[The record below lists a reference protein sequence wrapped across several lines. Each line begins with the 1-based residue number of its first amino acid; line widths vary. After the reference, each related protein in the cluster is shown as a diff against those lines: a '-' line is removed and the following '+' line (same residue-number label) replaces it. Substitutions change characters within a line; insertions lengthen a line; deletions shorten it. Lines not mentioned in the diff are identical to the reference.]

1 LQTRQ
6 HIVVPTDKGVA
17 TKWHDKWVVT
27 LLTAIHADHIVEAE
41 KVDHTTG
48 QRKKRSLCVVE
59 CSQNMDLVIER
70 GVQMSFAES
79 TTKNMKS

>member
-1 LQTRQ
+1 LYLQT
-6 HIVVPTDKGVA
+6 KAFA

-27 LLTAIHADHIVEAE
+27 LLTSIYADHIVEAE
-41 KVDHTTG
+41 KVDQSTG
-48 QRKKRSLCVVE
+48 QRKKRLLCVVE
-59 CSQNMDLVIER
+59 YSQNMDLVIER